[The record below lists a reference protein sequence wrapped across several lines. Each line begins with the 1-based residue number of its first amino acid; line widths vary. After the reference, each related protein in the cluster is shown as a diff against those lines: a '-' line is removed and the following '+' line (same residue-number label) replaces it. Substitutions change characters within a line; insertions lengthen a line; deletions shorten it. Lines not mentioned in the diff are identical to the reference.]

1 MLSEDELRAAYVDS
15 NIDTFQLLQD
25 VSWLTL
31 DVDNQ
36 YVNVKYTNGA
46 STTLLLGS
54 IDYGASVRTEQYGQ
68 SSGIIYPIDA
78 DGNLVLNATN
88 TPSLKAM
95 RVWYNSEAKRI
106 NDQRL
111 QIAEIVASI
120 VPSSPLPSTQGHCPS
135 RTPGRRV
142 SRP

>member
-1 MLSEDELRAAYVDS
+1 MLSEDELRAAYIDS
-15 NIDTFQLLQD
+15 NIDTFQLQD

-31 DVDNQ
+31 EVDNQ

-54 IDYGASVRTEQYGQ
+54 IYYGAPVRTEQYGQ

-88 TPSLKAM
+88 TPNIKAM
-95 RVWYNSEAKRI
+95 RVCYNSEAKRI
-106 NDQRL
+106 NYQRL

>member
-1 MLSEDELRAAYVDS
+1 VLSEDELRAVYVDS
-15 NIDTFQLLQD
+15 IIDTFQLQD

-54 IDYGASVRTEQYGQ
+54 IYYGAPVHTEQYGQ

-88 TPSLKAM
+88 PNLRAM